1 MMRFDGM
8 YRSVVSYDMDSGGFN
23 MRKSILVLLLV
34 VLLSV
39 ALVSCDQENAGNDIH
54 PKDGVTTSYETSRAQ
69 FYEVTGILLPELPDL
84 ELSDYY
90 KSYVSGQSDY
100 NFDIVG
106 GSALSSDTYDT
117 FVQFFK
123 DDKEQVGEVV
133 SSGDYG
139 ELGRY
144 TSWKFKDRGL
154 YCALDYDPL
163 KLRIDTFTMPDGLE
177 SDSYWKNKIW
187 P

>member
-1 MMRFDGM
+1 
-8 YRSVVSYDMDSGGFN
+8 
-23 MRKSILVLLLV
+23 MRKSLLILLLV

-39 ALVSCDQENAGNDIH
+39 ALVSCDPDKEGNGVYR
-54 PKDGVTTSYETSRAQ
+54 KDGVTDSYVMSRAQ
-69 FYEVTGILLPELPDL
+69 FKVVTGILLPELPDL

-90 KSYVSGQSDY
+90 KSYTLGQTDY

-106 GSALSSDTYDT
+106 GSALTPDIYDT
-117 FVQFFK
+117 FVKFFK

-139 ELGRY
+139 EFGKY
-144 TSWKFKDRGL
+144 TSWKFNGRGM
-154 YCALDYDPL
+154 YCALDYEPL
-163 KLRIDTFTMPDGLE
+163 KLRIDTFPIPDGLE
-177 SDSYWKNKIW
+177 SDSDWKNFIW